1 MFYSCGLEGVLRNM
15 VGCNRVVFPSDKGL
29 QHDVN
34 VARIISQRSVDTIEV
49 ARTPIARRVL
59 L

>member
-1 MFYSCGLEGVLRNM
+1 MFYSCGLRNM